1 MMGAGFKPSEAT
13 AELLHAQPSGFQI
26 DAIGVGDLELATR
39 RWFEFARYV
48 DDRCVVKIESGHRPI
63 RFRLLWL
70 LFNTNWS
77 IFSIELEDAVPLWV
91 IYAMREHGGLALA

>member
-1 MMGAGFKPSEAT
+1 MMGAGFKPREAT

-48 DDRCVVKIESGHRPI
+48 DDAS
-63 RFRLLWL
+63 
-70 LFNTNWS
+70 
-77 IFSIELEDAVPLWV
+77 
-91 IYAMREHGGLALA
+91 